1 MPPGQAPEWSLYH
14 SANDTACPEPMV
26 SMKCRTAAYD
36 NVPGG
41 AGQVSL
47 AYDAHLS
54 LLNHQASSGIH
65 GNCCSPSDGST
76 IFLFPKAPEWL
87 CGYPLLS

>member
-1 MPPGQAPEWSLYH
+1 MDFYPST
-14 SANDTACPEPMV
+14 NDTACPAPTV
-26 SMKCRTAAYD
+26 PIKCRTASHD

-54 LLNHQASSGIH
+54 LLNYQ
-65 GNCCSPSDGST
+65 GSKNLALDT
-76 IFLFPKAPEWL
+76 QPPLFTFR
-87 CGYPLLS
+87 